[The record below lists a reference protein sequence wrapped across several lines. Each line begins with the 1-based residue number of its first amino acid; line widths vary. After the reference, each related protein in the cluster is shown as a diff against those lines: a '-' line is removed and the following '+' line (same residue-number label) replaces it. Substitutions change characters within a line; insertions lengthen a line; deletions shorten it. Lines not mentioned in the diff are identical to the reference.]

1 MKGHTLAL
9 LLLACTVSVCCQTS
23 RSNARQAEVVSV
35 PDLGFRYTP
44 PAGMTDKT
52 SSASKQFREHA
63 ASYSAKAA
71 QLILDMSSDE
81 ADTAPEWHQVWIFIF
96 PRAQLSA
103 VDDAEAEAKMNKA
116 LAGPRSTSAGP
127 AQNVVFAGRTF
138 FASEFE
144 QKEPPLTKHAKI
156 FTTVCKTQLVSF
168 VLVSNSAEQVKQMAD
183 GLSSLDFSGK

>member
-1 MKGHTLAL
+1 MKGHTFAL

-23 RSNARQAEVVSV
+23 KSNTRQVEVVSM

-81 ADTAPEWHQVWIFIF
+81 GDTAPEWHQVWMFIF

-103 VDDAEAEAKMNKA
+103 VDDAEAEARMNTA
-116 LAGPRSTSAGP
+116 LAGPRSTL
-127 AQNVVFAGRTF
+127 AGRAQHVVLGGRAF
-138 FASEFE
+138 LASEFE

-156 FTTVCKTQLVSF
+156 FTTVCKTQLLSF
-168 VLVSNSAEQVKQMAD
+168 VFVSNSADQVKQMED
-183 GLSSLDFSGK
+183 GLGSLDFSGK